1 MYNYTQLILISTHF
15 NQRMQWVDLNLTKK
29 GKLVEKMME
38 VGAKEKS
45 FVFTWDMSI
54 IFHPLPPHPS
64 LMTLH

>member
-54 IFHPLPPHPS
+54 KFHPLPPPS
-64 LMTLH
+64 PTPSS